1 MIRPGRTLCDDET
14 SPVPLD
20 GTRCT
25 VAALVLTPSLPLPV
39 CLRPASPA
47 RPDDLGVAEIIAD
60 VVAGESRPAQLTVAR
75 QSDQDIQ
82 DRQVYLL
89 LDGEDWATIYYGQ
102 AITREIPP
110 GRHVLK
116 ANNTL
121 VRRSVEFDVPPGG
134 HVRFRCVNRPHWTTM
149 LFMAVLGAAIVTV
162 DLVRETGD

>member
-1 MIRPGRTLCDDET
+1 MPRAGAHAAVTTLRL
-14 SPVPLD
+14 PWPLL
-20 GTRCT
+20 
-25 VAALVLTPSLPLPV
+25 APLL
-39 CLRPASPA
+39 LRPVAPA
-47 RPDDLGVAEIIAD
+47 RPDELGVADVIAE

-75 QSDQDIQ
+75 QSDEDIQ
-82 DRQVYLL
+82 DRQIYLY

-102 AITREIPP
+102 TITREIPP

-121 VRRSVEFDVPPGG
+121 VRRSVEFDVRPGG